1 MEVLLSGHPAA
12 QVERT
17 AEPGRD
23 LRENGRSARA
33 GSKQTS
39 QSDVFSSECC
49 QFEFELRIRIQL
61 PSKYLTVWVS
71 GIQIVK
77 SCDLAD
83 HLNTTKSRD
92 LTI

>member
-1 MEVLLSGHPAA
+1 MEVLLSSHPAA

-23 LRENGRSARA
+23 LRENGRSASA
-33 GSKQTS
+33 GSKQAS
-39 QSDVFSSECC
+39 QSDVLSSEY
-49 QFEFELRIRIQL
+49 QFEFELRSRIPL
-61 PSKYLTVWVS
+61 PSKYQTVWVS
-71 GIQIVK
+71 GIQKVR

-83 HLNTTKSRD
+83 HLNTTKSPG

>member
-1 MEVLLSGHPAA
+1 MEVLLSSHPAA

-33 GSKQTS
+33 GSKQAS
-39 QSDVFSSECC
+39 QSDVFSSEY

-61 PSKYLTVWVS
+61 QSKYQTVWVS

-77 SCDLAD
+77 SFDLAD
-83 HLNTTKSRD
+83 HLNTTKSHD